1 MQGGGRDDER
11 TRGPETAVTATGALA
26 VWLEHGPRHLVG
38 VREVGGFH
46 QIVSQH
52 ATSFCNLGEAF
63 HNRTA
68 NGHPSFVSQGAISC
82 GAQINEDT
90 DCSRTNNE
98 PEHEI
103 NSLDSCW
110 TKESSRHL
118 FQKYMI
124 VNTIWMLQI
133 EPPNYG

>member
-1 MQGGGRDDER
+1 MQGGGSDDER

-38 VREVGGFH
+38 VREVGALRLKRPNHPQNIKEENDQYGSSRTGFH

-82 GAQINEDT
+82 GARSTKTLIVPEQM
-90 DCSRTNNE
+90 TNQSMKL
-98 PEHEI
+98 I
-103 NSLDSCW
+103 RW
-110 TKESSRHL
+110 TAVGPKRA
-118 FQKYMI
+118 
-124 VNTIWMLQI
+124 
-133 EPPNYG
+133 